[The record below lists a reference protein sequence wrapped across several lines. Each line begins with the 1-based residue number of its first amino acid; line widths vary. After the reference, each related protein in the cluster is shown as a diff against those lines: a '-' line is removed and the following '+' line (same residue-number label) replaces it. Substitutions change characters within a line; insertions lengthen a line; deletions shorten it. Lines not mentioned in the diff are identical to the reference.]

1 MKAPNKILILT
12 DDNQLEFTGIQK
24 INKEPVYVYKFIK
37 SETKLGKETFF
48 SEAELLKQLNYS
60 FKII

>member
-24 INKEPVYVYKFIK
+24 VNKEPVYVYKFIK
-37 SETKLGKETFF
+37 SDTKLGKETFF
-48 SEAELLKQLNYS
+48 SEAELLK
-60 FKII
+60 